1 MNDLNKIREA
11 KCKHLENCFAVYEP
25 KDDNSVEKSDIVDAF
40 NYSDNVKLAKKG
52 SEIKTQID
60 SVVLPEITAE
70 LGDYSA
76 KMDELLKEC
85 GNAPTRSAEEWD
97 TCGMKI
103 DIPYKRYEWNETY
116 IPENVSGVG
125 GMVESFSASDA
136 QDKKRNIPEDKHQ
149 EECRDEYNHLFNKYC
164 RCKCD
169 EAMCNILK
177 NNVKDAT
184 EYQLTPK
191 QLISLGF
198 K

>member
-1 MNDLNKIREA
+1 MESRIALA
-11 KCKHLENCFAVYEP
+11 KKKHLENCFAVYEP
-25 KDDNSVEKSDIVDAF
+25 QDTEVEKSDIVEAF
-40 NYSDNVKLAKKG
+40 NYNDNVKLAKKG
-52 SEIKTQID
+52 SEIKSQID

-70 LGDYSA
+70 LSDYSA
-76 KMDELLKEC
+76 KMDELLGEC

-103 DIPYKRYEWNETY
+103 EIPYKRYEWNETY
-116 IPENVSGVG
+116 IPEKVSGVG
-125 GMVESFSASDA
+125 LGMVESFSASDA
-136 QDKKRNIPEDKHQ
+136 EDKKRNIPADKHQ
-149 EECRDEYNHLFNKYC
+149 AECREEYNRLFNKYC

-184 EYQLTPK
+184 DYQLTPK